1 MQKTLSFLL
10 FILLLAS
17 TAAQAQVVVPAKN
30 ASAAQAAAYK
40 IPFVTRTLANGL
52 EVIVYPDSS
61 VPLVT
66 VELAVRN
73 GSFTEP
79 PEFNGLS
86 HLYEHMFFKPN
97 KAIAIYRCDLS
108 KKFGNEAYF
117 SAQNCAETLKMKA
130 QVGDVAYLSDLDRT
144 GIVRNG
150 TTQEEY
156 VNYYYT
162 ATSKHLETLMHALR
176 DSMLYPV
183 FDESEFQQ
191 EIQVVLGELDRQ
203 ESQPGYHLQ
212 TTMMDKLFYKYPSR
226 KRPGGT
232 RETVATA
239 TTDKMRTIQARY
251 YVPNNSALVVT
262 GDVRP
267 EDVFALAERLFS
279 VWKKGDDPFVKYP
292 LVEHP
297 PLPKS
302 EAAFVTQDVDNVFI
316 QIGWQGPSIGKDN
329 ASTYAADVFSGIVG
343 QPDSKFQRALVD
355 TGLAVSVDVHYYTQ
369 RNVGPIRITLVTTP
383 AKAKQAVA
391 ALYKEI
397 AKFGDPTYY
406 SDAELAN
413 AKTALESR
421 DLFSREKV
429 SDYTHTLSFWW
440 SSTGMDY
447 YRDYYKHLRAAN
459 RADVD
464 RYIKTY
470 ISGKPHVGVAM
481 LSDAGRL
488 ESKLTDQDL
497 IGK

>member
-1 MQKTLSFLL
+1 MKLRKTLSFLL
-10 FILLLAS
+10 FLVLLTTTLS
-17 TAAQAQVVVPAKN
+17 AQP
-30 ASAAQAAAYK
+30 AAAAKTAQQKAPEYA
-40 IPFVTRTLANGL
+40 IPFVTKMLANGL

-108 KKFGNEAYF
+108 KRYGNEAYF
-117 SAQNCAETLKMKA
+117 KEQNCDETLKLKS
-130 QVGDVAYLSDLDRT
+130 QVGDVAYLSDLDKT

-156 VNYYYT
+156 VDYYYT

-183 FDESEFQQ
+183 FDENEFQQ

-239 TTDKMRTIQARY
+239 TTDKMRTIQSRY
-251 YVPNNSALVVT
+251 YLPNNSALVVT
-262 GDVRP
+262 GDVKP
-267 EDVFALAERLFS
+267 DDVFKLADKLFS

-316 QIGWQGPSIGKDN
+316 QLGWQGPSIGKDN

-383 AKAKQAVA
+383 AKAKRAVA
-391 ALYKEI
+391 VLYQEI
-397 AKFGDPTYY
+397 AKFTSPTYY

-447 YRDYYKHLRAAN
+447 YRDYYKHLRATS

-470 ISGKPHVGVAM
+470 IAGKPHVGVAM

>member
-1 MQKTLSFLL
+1 MRKTLSFLL
-10 FILLLAS
+10 FIITLAGS
-17 TAAQAQVVVPAKN
+17 IN
-30 ASAAQAAAYK
+30 AQAARTKTAEVRPQAAEYA
-40 IPFVTRTLANGL
+40 IPFVTKTLANGL

-108 KKFGNEAYF
+108 QKFGNEAYF
-117 SAQNCAETLKMKA
+117 SQQNCAETLKLRS
-130 QVGDVAYLSDLDRT
+130 QVGDVAYLSDLDKT

-150 TTQEEY
+150 STQEEY

-162 ATSKHLETLMHALR
+162 ATSKHFETLLHALR

-183 FDESEFQQ
+183 FDENEFRQ
-191 EIQVVLGELDRQ
+191 EIQVVLGEIDRQ
-203 ESQPGYHLQ
+203 ESQPGYHMQ
-212 TTMMDKLFYKYPSR
+212 TAMMDALFYKYPSR

-251 YVPNNSALVVT
+251 YVPNNSALVIT
-262 GDVRP
+262 GDVKP
-267 EDVFALAERLFS
+267 NDAFALAERLFG

-302 EAAFVTQDVDNVFI
+302 VSKFVMQDVDNVFI
-316 QIGWQGPSIGKDN
+316 QLGWQGPSIGKDN

-355 TGLAVSVDVHYYTQ
+355 AGLAVSVDVHYYTQ

-383 AKAKQAVA
+383 AKAKEAVA
-391 ALYKEI
+391 ALYRETP
-397 AKFGDPTYY
+397 ALPTPHIIRTRN
-406 SDAELAN
+406 SPTQRPHSKAATSSIVKRS
-413 AKTALESR
+413 ATTRTTFRSGGPRRARIITATITSICGRRVVQMLTATSR
-421 DLFSREKV
+421 RILPASRT
-429 SDYTHTLSFWW
+429 SASRCFR
-440 SSTGMDY
+440 M
-447 YRDYYKHLRAAN
+447 RA
-459 RADVD
+459 
-464 RYIKTY
+464 
-470 ISGKPHVGVAM
+470 
-481 LSDAGRL
+481 
-488 ESKLTDQDL
+488 
-497 IGK
+497 

>member
-1 MQKTLSFLL
+1 MRKTLSF
-10 FILLLAS
+10 FLLLVLA
-17 TAAQAQVVVPAKN
+17 
-30 ASAAQAAAYK
+30 ASAVTARAQAAAVQPAPQAAEYT
-40 IPFVTRTLANGL
+40 IPFVTKTLANGL

-97 KAIAIYRCDLS
+97 NAIAIYRCDLS
-108 KKFGNEAYF
+108 KTYGNDAYF
-117 SAQNCAETLKMKA
+117 TKNNCAETLKMKA
-130 QVGDVAYLSDLDRT
+130 QVGDVAYLSDLDKT

-162 ATSKHLETLMHALR
+162 ATSKHFETLMHALR

-232 RETVATA
+232 RDTVATA
-239 TTDKMRTIQARY
+239 TTDKMRTIQKRY
-251 YVPNNSALVVT
+251 YVPNNSALVIT
-262 GDVRP
+262 GDVKA
-267 EDVFALAERLFS
+267 EDAFRLAEKLFS

-343 QPDSKFQRALVD
+343 QPDSQFQRALID
-355 TGLAVSVDVHYYTQ
+355 KGLAVSVDVHYYTQ

-391 ALYKEI
+391 ALYQEI
-397 AKFGDPTYY
+397 AKFTSPDYY

-413 AKTALESR
+413 AKTALESS

-429 SDYTHTLSFWW
+429 SDYTHNLSFWW
-440 SSTGMDY
+440 SSTGTDY
-447 YRDYYKHLRAAN
+447 YRDYYKHLRATS

-470 ISGKPHVGVAM
+470 IAGKPHVGVAM
-481 LSDAGRL
+481 LSEAGRI
-488 ESKLTDQDL
+488 ESKLTDGDL

>member
-1 MQKTLSFLL
+1 MRKTLSFFL
-10 FILLLAS
+10 FVLLLAS
-17 TAAQAQVVVPAKN
+17 TATAQVTAPAKK
-30 ASAAQAAAYK
+30 ASAAQAAGYE
-40 IPFVTRTLANGL
+40 IPFVTKTLANGL
-52 EVIVYPDSS
+52 EVIVYPDHS

-117 SAQNCAETLKMKA
+117 SSQNCSETLKLKA
-130 QVGDVAYLSDLDRT
+130 QVGDVAYLSDLDNS
-144 GIVRNG
+144 GMVRNG

-183 FDESEFQQ
+183 FDEAEFQQ

-239 TTDKMRTIQARY
+239 TTDQMRTIESRY
-251 YVPNNSALVVT
+251 YLPNNSALVVT
-262 GDVRP
+262 GDVKP

-302 EAAFVTQDVDNVFI
+302 EAAFVTQDVDSVFI

-383 AKAKQAVA
+383 AKAKQATA
-391 ALYKEI
+391 R
-397 AKFGDPTYY
+397 PTD
-406 SDAELAN
+406 SSAR
-413 AKTALESR
+413 SR
-421 DLFSREKV
+421 RPGG
-429 SDYTHTLSFWW
+429 
-440 SSTGMDY
+440 SSS
-447 YRDYYKHLRAAN
+447 A
-459 RADVD
+459 
-464 RYIKTY
+464 
-470 ISGKPHVGVAM
+470 
-481 LSDAGRL
+481 
-488 ESKLTDQDL
+488 
-497 IGK
+497 